1 LKIEV
6 SLFRAQH
13 SVQADKGGLRRPFRD
28 SAPKAGSPVGF
39 FLPIPA
45 LAANAS
51 RWALHFHNKKMG
63 FDMILKIAKQIVT
76 AVLVVLIS
84 ITLIGCGA
92 VTPVPTAT
100 PTSTATIIPTKTP
113 IPTNTPTPTV
123 TPRPIITIEPY
134 SNLFPKNWELEP
146 LSDEQIKEVTDC
158 DIEKIV
164 NDRYPKN
171 EKSDEL
177 IYLFEPITSCDWAV
191 LAFAY
196 SERVKDGESMPDIAK
211 NAFAQAISTNP
222 GFAFSTPL
230 FYRFFFD
237 AFIIV
242 STPSISE
249 QEISRVKIG
258 YKWGGIGD
266 PVQYVVDIRQA
277 NTNPVVRVTNYE
289 SAITGQN
296 FKNTVDKDL
305 VQKLGKSLSN
315 LLPIETQF
323 SLMPCYDNIP
333 DWIVT
338 LTFIDGT
345 TLTVKTNAS
354 NVLYVGGPWQTKIDE
369 QNYLQFSVDF
379 IAALDSVIQ
388 EIGLPYGQPAAM
400 YCNPES
406 VLDKA
411 YP

>member
-1 LKIEV
+1 MSLKPENKIV
-6 SLFRAQH
+6 AVLLAIFI
-13 SVQADKGGLRRPFRD
+13 SVLLMGCGG
-28 SAPKAGSPVGF
+28 VT
-39 FLPIPA
+39 PIP
-45 LAANAS
+45 
-51 RWALHFHNKKMG
+51 
-63 FDMILKIAKQIVT
+63 T
-76 AVLVVLIS
+76 
-84 ITLIGCGA
+84 
-92 VTPVPTAT
+92 VTPTN
-100 PTSTATIIPTKTP
+100 TATIIPTKTP
-113 IPTNTPTPTV
+113 IPTITPTPTI

-134 SNLFPKNWELEP
+134 SNLFPESWKLEP

-158 DIEKIV
+158 DIEKLA

-171 EKSDEL
+171 EKTDDL
-177 IYLFEPITSCDWAV
+177 IYLFEPNKPCDWAV

-196 SERVKDGESMPDIAK
+196 SERVKDDEPMPDIAK
-211 NAFAQAISTNP
+211 NAFSQAISKNP

-237 AFIIV
+237 AFTIV
-242 STPSISE
+242 SNPPISE
-249 QEISRVKIG
+249 QEISRVKIE
-258 YKWGGIGD
+258 YKWSGIGD

-277 NTNPVVRVTNYE
+277 NTNPVVRVANYK
-289 SAITGQN
+289 SATTSQN

-338 LTFIDGT
+338 LTFIDNT
-345 TLTVKTNAS
+345 TLTIKTSAS
-354 NVLYVGGPWQTKIDE
+354 NMLYIGGPWQTQIDE
-369 QNYLQFSVDF
+369 QDYLQFSVDF
-379 IAALDSVIQ
+379 IAALDSVIR

-400 YCNPES
+400 YCDLES